1 MTNNIENELRNKIEE
16 LETIIW
22 QLRDLI
28 IENRKNLKQT
38 RFDLW
43 ERTSENK
50 LIAQQAKDTLDNE
63 FGGLRLPAVN
73 RD

>member
-1 MTNNIENELRNKIEE
+1 MTNNIENELRNEIEE
-16 LETIIW
+16 LKTIIW

-28 IENRKNLKQT
+28 IENRKKLKQT

-50 LIAQQAKDTLDNE
+50 LIAQEAKEALDSE
-63 FGGLRLPAVN
+63 FGRLNLPAVN

>member
-1 MTNNIENELRNKIEE
+1 MTNNIENELRDEIEK
-16 LETIIW
+16 LKTIIW
-22 QLRDLI
+22 ELRDLM
-28 IENRKNLKQT
+28 IENRKKLKQT

-50 LIAQQAKDTLDNE
+50 LIAEQAKDALDYE
-63 FGGLRLPAVN
+63 FGGLQLPAVN

>member
-1 MTNNIENELRNKIEE
+1 MTNNIENELRNEIEE
-16 LETIIW
+16 LKTIIW

-50 LIAQQAKDTLDNE
+50 LIAQQAKDALDCE
-63 FGGLRLPAVN
+63 FGRLNLPAVN

>member
-1 MTNNIENELRNKIEE
+1 MTNNIENELRDEIEK
-16 LETIIW
+16 LKTTIW
-22 QLRDLI
+22 ELRDLM
-28 IENRKNLKQT
+28 IENRKKLKQT

-50 LIAQQAKDTLDNE
+50 LIAQQAKDALDYE